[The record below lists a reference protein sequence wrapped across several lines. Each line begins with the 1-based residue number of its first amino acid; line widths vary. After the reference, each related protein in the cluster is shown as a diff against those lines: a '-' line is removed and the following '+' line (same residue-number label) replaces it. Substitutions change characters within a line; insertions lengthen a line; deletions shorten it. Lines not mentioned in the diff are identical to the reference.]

1 MMRVLGAF
9 RRLAAGKLSLGALG
23 GGLLVV
29 LAGGVAVASIPDSTG
44 VIYGCYTKSTGTIRI
59 IDRSVTN
66 CKTGETSIS
75 WNQAGVQGP
84 TGSQGP
90 QGAQGPQG
98 PQGDTGAAGSQGS
111 QGPQGPQGDTG
122 ATGATG
128 ATGSTGAQGPQGAT
142 GATGATGPAGPAGAA
157 GGGGTV
163 YEKRRSFDLTGATQL
178 GNFTTGQQTVV
189 SLNLPAG
196 NYEIYFTLSVT
207 NGNAAAFQD
216 NSRDIFC
223 DLDGD
228 RFFTNINGGHDGELA
243 WHKASVLGS
252 ATTISASCKSEDS
265 NPTSSVYIGGYSL
278 TAISM
283 GSINIQ

>member
-1 MMRVLGAF
+1 M
-9 RRLAAGKLSLGALG
+9 LG
-23 GGLLVV
+23 GSGLAL
-29 LAGGVAVASIPDSTG
+29 
-44 VIYGCYTKSTGTIRI
+44 
-59 IDRSVTN
+59 
-66 CKTGETSIS
+66 
-75 WNQAGVQGP
+75 GP
-84 TGSQGP
+84 TGRSVQASSLP
-90 QGAQGPQG
+90 GAGTSDSPR
-98 PQGDTGAAGSQGS
+98 PDPRARFRPDRPNLPHTI
-111 QGPQGPQGDTG
+111 
-122 ATGATG
+122 ATGEAITG
-128 ATGSTGAQGPQGAT
+128 R
-142 GATGATGPAGPAGAA
+142 
-157 GGGGTV
+157 
-163 YEKRRSFDLTGATQL
+163 YD
-178 GNFTTGQQTVV
+178 FTTGQQTVV